1 MKFRTLLSLA
11 LLNST
16 CLGADSSVPFKLYP
30 DHLIVTKC
38 SVGNTPDLTAMLD
51 TGVSETVLDLAL
63 TRRLSLP
70 VNKGTDVAL
79 FLDHPSP
86 VDTVLIPSIRLGPV
100 QAEDLPGIAS
110 DLSHSTGELGIRPD
124 LIIGMDVLH
133 RQSFEIDYKNRR
145 LIFGAALP
153 MRWNAK
159 LNGNTRF
166 STIDSVVM
174 GKRLRLQVD
183 SGSTGLLIYGRRF
196 GPIAETAAANR
207 DLAVASLKGTT
218 QTIAVDSA
226 DIQVGNWH
234 TSRGTVFFSGEN
246 SPVTDFDGVLGLWT
260 LRPRRVAFDFLQMML
275 SWE

>member
-1 MKFRTLLSLA
+1 
-11 LLNST
+11 
-16 CLGADSSVPFKLYP
+16 
-30 DHLIVTKC
+30 
-38 SVGNTPDLTAMLD
+38 
-51 TGVSETVLDLAL
+51 VLDLAL

-70 VNKGTDVAL
+70 VSKGTDVAL

-86 VDTVLIPSIRLGPV
+86 VDTVLIPSIRLGPL
-100 QAEDLPGIAS
+100 QAENLPAIAS

-133 RQSFEIDYKNRR
+133 RQSFEIDYQHRR
-145 LIFGAALP
+145 LIFRESLP

-183 SGSTGLLIYGRRF
+183 SGSTGLLVYGRRF
-196 GPIAETAAANR
+196 GPFTGTAVANR
-207 DLAVASLKGTT
+207 DPSVASLAGTT
-218 QTIAVDSA
+218 KAIAVDSA
-226 DIQVGNWH
+226 EVQVGNWH
-234 TSRGTVFFSGEN
+234 TYRGTVFFSGEN

-275 SWE
+275 YWE